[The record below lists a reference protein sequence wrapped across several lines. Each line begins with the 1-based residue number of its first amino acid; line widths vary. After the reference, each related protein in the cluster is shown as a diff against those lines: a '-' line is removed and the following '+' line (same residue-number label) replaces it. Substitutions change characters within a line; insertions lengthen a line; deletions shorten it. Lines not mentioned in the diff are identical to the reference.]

1 VKKTYFIAG
10 TDTSVGKTY
19 AACCLL
25 EAAAKQGLSTMGLKP
40 VAAGCEFIDGSLK
53 NEDALLLMDHMTL
66 ALPYAQVNPVALKT
80 ATSPHIA
87 AHLEQKN
94 VTVSRLVGFCRG
106 ALMQRPDFSLIEGA
120 GGWRVPLNKRET
132 MADLAR
138 QLEFEVIL
146 VVSLKLGCLNHA
158 MLTAEAIKRDGLKLA
173 GWVGNR
179 VSQPSMPYEPENIA
193 TLSGA
198 LGAPLI
204 GCLNYNQDPSPKLG
218 CNELNIDCLKL

>member
-53 NEDALLLMDHMTL
+53 NEDALLLMKHMAL
-66 ALPYAQVNPVALKT
+66 ALPYAQVNPVALKA

-87 AHLEQKN
+87 AHLEEKN

-158 MLTAEAIKRDGLKLA
+158 MLSAEAIKRDGLTLA

-179 VSQPSMPYEPENIA
+179 ASSSSMPFEDENIA
-193 TLSGA
+193 TLRGA

-204 GCLNYNQDPSPKLG
+204 GCLSYHEDPSPKLG
-218 CNELNIDCLKL
+218 CNELNLDCLKM